1 MIHHG
6 LAIAKND
13 IGTLVKKDE
22 EGIVTAYLPEHEKF
36 AVWFSD
42 DKWIT
47 FTGNENL
54 FLEKFNYIPNA

>member
-6 LAIAKND
+6 LAVAKND

-22 EGIVTAYLPEHEKF
+22 EGIVTAYLPEDEKF

-47 FTGNENL
+47 FTGNENW
-54 FLEKFNYIPNA
+54 FLEKFNYISNA